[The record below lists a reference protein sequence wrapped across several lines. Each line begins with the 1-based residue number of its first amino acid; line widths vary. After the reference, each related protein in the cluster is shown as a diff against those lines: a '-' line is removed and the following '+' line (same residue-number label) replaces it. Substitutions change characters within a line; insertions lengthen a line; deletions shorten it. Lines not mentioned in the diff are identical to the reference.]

1 MWEDIP
7 QPQFRP
13 RLAATFFRRLPPQAG
28 WPAGGSFLE
37 NVCAELSFGDNQG
50 PPSAACP
57 TPWGCF
63 VFAFQQVT
71 SAKFPVTTGGSM
83 IFVES
88 GGWLT
93 PARRGLS
100 SGPVAAGQAPC
111 RRAVPWVHL
120 PFVKAE
126 LQVFPHRKA
135 LSLHGRRAHGLGCLM
150 RAHSGLSGRVGSPR
164 RSLKDSFVWVGA
176 CGHDFVLK
184 NLNSWSCG
192 RTQAVLKASNKISS
206 PRCLCLSSILG
217 SHRGGPSR
225 DRR

>member
-1 MWEDIP
+1 MPGADKRTSSFLWMWEDIP
-7 QPQFRP
+7 QPQFSS

-37 NVCAELSFGDNQG
+37 NVCAELSFGDSQG

-71 SAKFPVTTGGSM
+71 SAKFLVTNRGFYD
-83 IFVES
+83 ICRV

-93 PARRGLS
+93 PVRRGLS
-100 SGPVAAGQAPC
+100 SGPVAVGQAPC
-111 RRAVPWVHL
+111 RRAVPWAHL

-135 LSLHGRRAHGLGCLM
+135 LSLRGRRAHETSPQGPHGLGCLM

-164 RSLKDSFVWVGA
+164 
-176 CGHDFVLK
+176 
-184 NLNSWSCG
+184 
-192 RTQAVLKASNKISS
+192 
-206 PRCLCLSSILG
+206 
-217 SHRGGPSR
+217 
-225 DRR
+225 